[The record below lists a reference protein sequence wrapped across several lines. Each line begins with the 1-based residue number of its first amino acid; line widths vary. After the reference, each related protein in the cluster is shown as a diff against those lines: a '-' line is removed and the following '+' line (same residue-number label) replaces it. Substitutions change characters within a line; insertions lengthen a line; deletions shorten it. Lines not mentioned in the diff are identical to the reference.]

1 MQTLKTDDLKMVK
14 LIQKPPQPVFDV
26 MNIVLILFQ
35 DYNNKT
41 DTWKQIL
48 ALLGET
54 KTDQC
59 VDKFNQFEVLKV
71 PREVIDQI
79 NQ

>member
-35 DYNNKT
+35 DYNNKI

-54 KTDQC
+54 KTD
-59 VDKFNQFEVLKV
+59 
-71 PREVIDQI
+71 
-79 NQ
+79 